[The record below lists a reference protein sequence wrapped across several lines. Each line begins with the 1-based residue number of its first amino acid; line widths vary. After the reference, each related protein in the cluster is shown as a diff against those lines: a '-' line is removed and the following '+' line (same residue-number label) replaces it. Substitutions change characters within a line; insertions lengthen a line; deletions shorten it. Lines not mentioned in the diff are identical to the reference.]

1 MKERGATGRAEDFRE
16 RGSAKVKGRVPPRR
30 LLLVLTGLLLLPSC
44 SGWHPTPLQP
54 EVAPTIDA
62 NDPVRVTPPNGSA
75 VVMWHARVVGDS
87 LIGDVGYPATRT
99 AFALRDLR
107 QMEELGFS
115 QVRTGVA
122 VLVGLS
128 FALLFASMYS
138 LAHGGPGS

>member
-1 MKERGATGRAEDFRE
+1 MPLAPSPRASTGYPT
-16 RGSAKVKGRVPPRR
+16 PPGR
-30 LLLVLTGLLLLPSC
+30 LLLVLTGLLLLPAC
-44 SGWHPTPLQP
+44 SGWHPTPIRP
-54 EVAPTIDA
+54 EIAPTIDA
-62 NDPVRVTPPNGSA
+62 SEPVRVTPQNGSA

-115 QVRTGVA
+115 RVRTGVA

-128 FALLFASMYS
+128 LTLLFGAIYS
-138 LAHGGPGS
+138 IAHGGPGS

>member
-1 MKERGATGRAEDFRE
+1 M
-16 RGSAKVKGRVPPRR
+16 KGRVPPRR
-30 LLLVLTGLLLLPSC
+30 LLLLLTGLLLLPAC
-44 SGWHPTPLQP
+44 SGWHPTPIQP
-54 EVAPTIDA
+54 AVAPTIDA

-115 QVRTGVA
+115 RVRTGVA

-128 FALLFASMYS
+128 FALLFGAMYS